1 MENEY
6 LMRELKYIYIHSTDE
21 KIEPSVGYT
30 IHQKLHN

>member
-6 LMRELKYIYIHSTDE
+6 LMRVKYIYIHSTDE

-30 IHQKLHN
+30 ICQKSYN